1 MPLLIRHGFKIVK
14 PIWQKPTINRGAKM
28 KIGVIYLMLLF
39 LSSCGQSSS
48 DAVFSA
54 SAGAGAGAASVVDGL
69 GDGSTASMEDLDV
82 SRDFDF
88 IGGETLNVTISN
100 ESGTIERRYLN
111 ICSYFTDDNGEL
123 SVRYESCLLRASLDG
138 QYSEFKIVIS
148 SNQNS
153 LIAQI
158 WPFTDGAQP
167 VDHLWSRSEVGNDWQ
182 ITLL

>member
-1 MPLLIRHGFKIVK
+1 
-14 PIWQKPTINRGAKM
+14 M

-39 LSSCGQSSS
+39 LSSCEQSSS

-54 SAGAGAGAASVVDGL
+54 GADAASVVDGL
-69 GDGSTASMEDLDV
+69 GDGSSTKNMEDLDV

>member
-1 MPLLIRHGFKIVK
+1 
-14 PIWQKPTINRGAKM
+14 M

-48 DAVFSA
+48 DAVSVT
-54 SAGAGAGAASVVDGL
+54 GAASDADGL
-69 GDGSTASMEDLDV
+69 GNGSSTTNMEDLDV

-88 IGGETLNVTISN
+88 IGGETLNITISN
-100 ESGTIERRYLN
+100 EGATIERRYLN
-111 ICSYFTDDNGEL
+111 ICSDFTNDNGEL

-158 WPFTDGAQP
+158 WSFKNGAQP
-167 VDHLWSRSEVGNDWQ
+167 LDYLWLRSEVGNDWK